1 MVHIPIYPNPD
12 FTPVTTHTPDGIL
25 VAYDAVSALWAS
37 FDGLFFKQDRH
48 GRWTRRTVTQLR
60 RQKRYGSRTRTGAR
74 SGDSYPHI
82 DNFRVHKIMARAWLG
97 PQPTFVVSK
106 KSGSP
111 TQIKPLAVCGGEE
124 PSHTSPLCRIAASDA
139 TVLAK
144 AECDHINGNILDWR
158 ASNLQWV
165 TPAENRRRARIL
177 RTLRAQG
184 LIPEHCSS
192 SYLLALFTQNN
203 VAGDCYEGD

>member
-25 VAYDAVSALWAS
+25 VAYDAVSALCAS
-37 FDGLFFKQDRH
+37 LDGLFFKQDRH
-48 GRWTRRTVTQLR
+48 GSWTRRTVTQLR

-97 PQPTFVVSK
+97 PQPTFIV
-106 KSGSP
+106 
-111 TQIKPLAVCGGEE
+111 
-124 PSHTSPLCRIAASDA
+124 SPLCSQAKSEAI
-139 TVLAK
+139 VLIK

-165 TPAENRRRARIL
+165 TPAENRRRAKIL
-177 RTLRAQG
+177 RNLRQSGFDPTTRTAEELLTLFN
-184 LIPEHCSS
+184 L
-192 SYLLALFTQNN
+192 NN
-203 VAGDCYEGD
+203 VAGDVYAGE